1 MLGVMIS
8 PERTFEFLSDLVALA
23 PSLRLR
29 DDRVVRAEPA

>member
-8 PERTFEFLSDLVALA
+8 PERTLEFLSDLVALA